1 MGEKIEKKIML
12 LACPLCKTMNRSNK
26 NGKMRVHRD
35 ADNNECPYNR
45 TPSYPSNQGKRASNT
60 NFRIIVAPPKPVYDS
75 KIEKEARQ
83 VVEDAKRKA
92 LQESKEQEAK
102 EEREAQER
110 TLRENEL
117 EQAKVAAMWLNPETL
132 RQKQEDENLKRKREQ
147 EKLERPWTYLSS
159 TYSPTD
165 TTTPALYYLDSKGSF
180 SQLNTKNGD
189 WVNPYEVAVS
199 ATCDDADGCKAKET
213 SSSKACKTKAT
224 NVDSG
229 WYEQRCKQFERMAD
243 EKEAERA
250 HGAPGSFGCILPPK
264 KRRLLE

>member
-1 MGEKIEKKIML
+1 ML
-12 LACPLCKTMNRSNK
+12 SVCPLCKMPNRTNN

-45 TPSYPSNQGKRASNT
+45 TPSYPSNQGKRAYNT
-60 NFRIIVAPPKPVYDS
+60 NFRILVAPPKPDEPPFRFWNH
-75 KIEKEARQ
+75 KL

-92 LQESKEQEAK
+92 LQEAE

-110 TLRENEL
+110 SLRENEL
-117 EQAKVAAMWLNPETL
+117 EQAKVAAMWSNPETL
-132 RQKQEDENLKRKREQ
+132 RQKQEDENLKRKRQ
-147 EKLERPWTYLSS
+147 QQVLERPWTYLSS

-189 WVNPYEVAVS
+189 WVNPYEVVTPPA
-199 ATCDDADGCKAKET
+199 CNDADGCKAKET
-213 SSSKACKTKAT
+213 SNSKAYKAEAIKA
-224 NVDSG
+224 DSA

-250 HGAPGSFGCILPPK
+250 YGPSGSFGCILPPK
-264 KRRLLE
+264 KRRLE